1 MKRGWSVREWV
12 LVGLFAALWGA
23 AEITLGSV
31 LHLLFPPLTD
41 TFFVGLIMAAI
52 GCLLALCGRIFVP
65 RRGSV
70 LLIGLITAVLK
81 AFSLGGVKV
90 GPIVGILAES
100 ALMEL
105 GLLVL
110 PEDSPGAYALAG
122 LLAVSWNFF
131 HRFLMMGLLYGNS
144 VVEVGLKMARE
155 GARLLGLSERLVLV
169 ILGLLLALRMA
180 VGTAA
185 GLLARGIGLQVRR
198 RLIGARPSAR

>member
-1 MKRGWSVREWV
+1 MRRGWSVREWV
-12 LVGLFAALWGA
+12 FVGLFGALWGA

-65 RRGSV
+65 RRGSL
-70 LLIGLITAVLK
+70 LLIGVIAAVLK

-110 PEDSPGAYALAG
+110 PEASYGAFALAG

-131 HRFLMMGLLYGNS
+131 HRFLMVGLMYGTG
-144 VVEVGLKMARE
+144 VLEVGARMAQD
-155 GARLLGLSERLVLV
+155 GARLLGLRQDLMFL
-169 ILGLLLALRMA
+169 ILGLLLAVRMA
-180 VGTAA
+180 AGAAA
-185 GLLARGIGLQVRR
+185 GLLARSVGLQIRR
-198 RLIGARPSAR
+198 RLAGAAAR